1 MSDMVE
7 VVIDSIRVSLM
18 NQQRIVLLRDLDME
32 RYLAIWVGV
41 YEAEHL
47 TIALQEMELA
57 RPLTYDLFKNVIN
70 ALAAQILR
78 VEIVALREET
88 FYGNIVMEA
97 DGRIVNIDSRPSDA
111 LNLAIRTH
119 IPIFVARDVMETAG
133 IVPDEDEVEMDDET
147 SETQA
152 GGEGRLSVFEDFLDQ
167 LDIDDLDQKDNK

>member
-1 MSDMVE
+1 MPEMVE

-18 NQQRIVLLRDLDME
+18 NQQRIVILRDLDMD

-70 ALAAQILR
+70 ALATQILR
-78 VEIVALREET
+78 VEIVALRDET

-97 DGRIVNIDSRPSDA
+97 DGKILNIDSRPSDA
-111 LNLAIRTH
+111 LNLAIRAN
-119 IPIFVARDVMETAG
+119 IPIFVAREVMEIAG
-133 IVPDEDEVEMDDET
+133 IIPDEDELGIDDET
-147 SETQA
+147 SDTQA
-152 GGEGRLSVFEDFLDQ
+152 SGEDRLSVFEDFLDNLN
-167 LDIDDLDQKDNK
+167 LDDQEHKDDK

>member
-1 MSDMVE
+1 MPEMVE

-18 NQQRIVLLRDLDME
+18 NQQRIVILRDLDME

-70 ALAAQILR
+70 DLDAQILR
-78 VEIVALREET
+78 VEIVALRDET
-88 FYGNIVMEA
+88 FYGNIMMKV
-97 DGRIVNIDSRPSDA
+97 DGRIINIDSRPSDA
-111 LNLAIRTH
+111 LNLAIRAH
-119 IPIFVARDVMETAG
+119 VPIFVAREVMETAG
-133 IVPDEDEVEMDDET
+133 IVPEEDEVEIDEET

-152 GGEGRLSVFEDFLDQ
+152 GGEDRLSVFEDFLDQ
-167 LDIDDLDQKDNK
+167 LNLDDLDQKDDK